1 MRPSAFSLAVSC
13 SFVVASCGGRIAD
26 ELGAAVVLPGASADG
41 GPRPSAGDPQRCGP
55 RALDCEGGMCLGGRC
70 TPVVLAG
77 DVDPNFI
84 AQDADRVYVTDAKLG
99 AIYAV
104 PKDGGALQTLA
115 TFEFPSSGIAVGD
128 GRVYFS
134 ASRAVH
140 SVPSHGGKDA
150 VLAQV
155 PANANALA
163 IRGGWIYVLDS
174 QAFGSVSAIDRATGV
189 IRAVSTTASL
199 PRALAVDADRA
210 FWSES
215 FGQFLAESNAAPT
228 VLGEDQSVSNV
239 GALVADE
246 TYLYF
251 TDASD
256 RGRVG
261 KIAKA
266 GGAIE
271 TVQSLAYAGG
281 LALSGDDLF
290 VGQLGGQDGKS
301 GALVRV
307 SKHTG
312 DLTPLAEGLGRPT
325 YLVDDG
331 RRLFF
336 VDVTRRTIE
345 KLVR

>member
-1 MRPSAFSLAVSC
+1 MRAVALALAVSC
-13 SFVVASCGGRIAD
+13 SFAVAGCGGKIAD
-26 ELGAAVVLPGASADG
+26 DLGAAVNLPGAPADG
-41 GPRPSAGDPQRCGP
+41 GAPPSAGDPHRCGP
-55 RALDCEGGMCLGGRC
+55 RALDCEGGICLAGRC
-70 TPVVLAG
+70 TPVVLASN
-77 DVDPNFI
+77 VDPNFI
-84 AQDADRVYVTDAKLG
+84 AQDTDRVYVTDAKRG

-104 PKDGGALQTLA
+104 PKSGGALETLA
-115 TFEFPSSGIAVGD
+115 TFDFPSTGIAVGD
-128 GRVYFS
+128 GLVYF
-134 ASRAVH
+134 AESRGVH
-140 SVPSHGGKDA
+140 SIPSHGGMDT

-155 PANANALA
+155 PGNADALA
-163 IRGGWIYVLDS
+163 IRAGWIYVVDS
-174 QAFGSVSAIDRATGV
+174 QAFGSVSAIDRTTGE
-189 IRAVSTTASL
+189 IRTVSTTASL

-215 FGQFLAESNAAPT
+215 FGQFFAESKAAPT
-228 VLGEDQSVSNV
+228 VLAADQSVVNV
-239 GALVADE
+239 GALVTDD
-246 TYLYF
+246 TSIYF
-251 TDASD
+251 TDASE

-261 KIAKA
+261 RIGKT
-266 GGAIE
+266 GGAVD
-271 TVQSLAYAGG
+271 TLKNLPYAGG

-290 VGQLGGQDGKS
+290 VGQLGGLDGTG

-312 DLTPLAEGLGRPT
+312 DMTPLAEGLGRPT